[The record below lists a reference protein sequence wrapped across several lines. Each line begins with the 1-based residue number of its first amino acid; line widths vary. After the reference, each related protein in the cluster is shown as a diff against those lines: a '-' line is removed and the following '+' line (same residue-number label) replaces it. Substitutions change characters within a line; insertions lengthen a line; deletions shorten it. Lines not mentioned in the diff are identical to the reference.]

1 MSAFHKNIARE
12 SALQP
17 TPPPPPSAACCNID
31 DVRKLTQNRRFF
43 WFSYLFYNIPVACT
57 LLQDY
62 AHKMHIIIFNLQYV
76 MSIRRK
82 IAREHCKINRVP
94 SSIPSTY
101 IIIYLYILTVI
112 MTIII
117 KREVYISCS

>member
-17 TPPPPPSAACCNID
+17 TPPSAACCNID
-31 DVRKLTQNRRFF
+31 DIRKLTQNRRFY

-57 LLQDY
+57 LL
-62 AHKMHIIIFNLQYV
+62 HKMHIIIFNLQYE

-82 IAREHCKINRVP
+82 NAREHCKINRVP
-94 SSIPSTY
+94 SSIFSIY
-101 IIIYLYILTVI
+101 INIYMYIH
-112 MTIII
+112 
-117 KREVYISCS
+117 